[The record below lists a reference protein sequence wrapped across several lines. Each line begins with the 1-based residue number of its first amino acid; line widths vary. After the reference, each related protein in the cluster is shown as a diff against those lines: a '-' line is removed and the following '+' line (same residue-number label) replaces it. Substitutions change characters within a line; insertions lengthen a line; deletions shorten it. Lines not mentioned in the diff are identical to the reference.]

1 MKRSEFPEKAY
12 EAFIN
17 HELLSKGYMIYIPSQ
32 RREKSV
38 GYDALWHTSCGRKI
52 KAIALQYKIVSEYV
66 KPPISLSTPAF
77 KFDLHKSAKG
87 YVQHNIMVKR
97 NTTIWL
103 KISAVYCVPSFVD
116 YKSLYDYLKK
126 GTLLNNSRFLIPTN
140 KITDNKYHYIA
151 FDNKIA
157 YQFSQDPNLVEN
169 YSLDSIFERQESL
182 CYEDLIQSNYID
194 EKTQTTKLD
203 DYLIKTHSF
212 LVIKAF
218 DN

>member
-32 RREKSV
+32 RKEKSV
-38 GYDALWHTSCGRKI
+38 GYDALWHTSGGGRI
-52 KAIALQYKIVSEYV
+52 KAIAMQYKIVSKYI
-66 KPPISLSTPAF
+66 KPPFPLSTPAF
-77 KFDLHKSAKG
+77 KFDLHKSTKG
-87 YVQHNIMVKR
+87 YGQHNIMVKR
-97 NTTIWL
+97 NTTIWS
-103 KISAVYCVPSFVD
+103 KIPAVYCVPSFVD
-116 YKSLYDYLKK
+116 YKSLYDHLKN
-126 GTLLNNSRFLIPTN
+126 GTLLHNSRLLLPID
-140 KITDNKYHYIA
+140 KITDSKYHYIA
-151 FDNKIA
+151 FDNNNA
-157 YQFSQDPNLVEN
+157 YQFSQDPNTVGN
-169 YSLDSIFERQESL
+169 YSLDSIFERQELL

-194 EKTQTTKLD
+194 EEIRTTKLD